1 MFLYKGHDCFDS
13 KVVSHNTTPMASKGH
28 FRQRCKRCYT
38 KNMLPPRELV
48 TGMSTIVM
56 IASKHNH
63 DTKLEQSVII
73 FIYIVKVWQGANKS
87 SWAEKDLAISGKEIN
102 HSQTTGFPWN
112 PNIFFTFLYIPPA
125 CLCPKRFPPW
135 YPGSW
140 AKEFE
145 DSHRCRVPSRL
156 DSKSTTPW

>member
-102 HSQTTGFPWN
+102 HSQTTSFPWN
-112 PNIFFTFLYIPPA
+112 PNIFFNYISLHTSRMSMSKTVSA
-125 CLCPKRFPPW
+125 V
-135 YPGSW
+135 
-140 AKEFE
+140 
-145 DSHRCRVPSRL
+145 VPRELSQGIWRL
-156 DSKSTTPW
+156 SSV